1 VRAFWDVYGLIR
13 STFMYRLPGHTRRSR
28 AFYRA
33 FLKPGDLAFD
43 IGAHLGDRIDA
54 FRATGARVVAVEP
67 QPAFQTALK
76 VLYRRDRDVTI
87 VPAAVGAAPG
97 TARMMISKR
106 TPTMSTLARDWAKT
120 LPESARFADVRWDHE
135 IEVEL
140 TTLDALIATH
150 GLPAFTKIDVE
161 GFEADVLEGCTR
173 PLPCLSFEV
182 IPAAPAV
189 TTARRRVRRAARP
202 PGMRALQ
209 STRQPLP
216 PGSRSCPTAS
226 PLHTSRGYPASATR
240 WHRPLRMWPLALG
253 R

>member
-1 VRAFWDVYGLIR
+1 MRAFWDVYGLIR

-97 TARMMISKR
+97 IARMMISKR

-189 TTARRRVRRAARP
+189 TIRCLDR
-202 PGMRALQ
+202 LD
-209 STRQPLP
+209 
-216 PGSRSCPTAS
+216 
-226 PLHTSRGYPASATR
+226 
-240 WHRPLRMWPLALG
+240 ALG
-253 R
+253 TYEFNLSIGESKQMLWENWLTRADVDAWMAKQPDDGPSGDIYARLRR

>member
-28 AFYRA
+28 EFYRT

-43 IGAHLGDRIDA
+43 VGSHLGDRIDA

-67 QPAFQTALK
+67 QPAFQAALK
-76 VLYRRDRDVTI
+76 VLHGRDRDVTL
-87 VPAAVGAAPG
+87 VPAAVGASPG

-120 LPESARFADVRWDHE
+120 LPDSPRFADVRWDHE
-135 IEVEL
+135 IEVEV
-140 TTLDALIATH
+140 TTLDALIAAH

-161 GFEADVLEGCTR
+161 GYEADVLEGCSR
-173 PLPCLSFEV
+173 ALPCLSFEV

-189 TTARRRVRRAARP
+189 TIRCLDRLGVLGDYEYNLSIGESKQMLWQEWLPRADVDAW
-202 PGMRALQ
+202 M
-209 STRQPLP
+209 TRQVED
-216 PGSRSCPTAS
+216 S
-226 PLHTSRGYPASATR
+226 PSGDIYAR
-240 WHRPLRMWPLALG
+240 LR